1 MAILGEGRAH
11 GACSLLHAAAFG
23 YGASL
28 GLTLPIAVRVLDR
41 PKKKKPKDESKLL
54 DFVLDVWIEA
64 GYELPTDSVDEIH
77 WSVASKI
84 PVSQGLKSSSA
95 LCVASFRA
103 LANSVSV
110 SLNDEEVVRLT
121 VQAHL
126 KSEISLTGSVDDAW
140 ACATSGWKLVDSQ
153 ADIKDGVLMD
163 QDDLDPDEWIIL
175 LVLRGP
181 RKTRPKIDDFQAS
194 QQPFE
199 QALNALQ
206 TNNPW
211 VSLTWNGRGVA
222 AATRDV
228 VGRKMANDAFVNG
241 ARASGLSGS
250 GSAIV
255 IVVPKANEVMKER
268 LEQWYIQRH
277 PDIQIVECS
286 IARQKLS
293 EEE

>member
-41 PKKKKPKDESKLL
+41 PKKKKPNDESKLL
-54 DFVLDVWIEA
+54 DFILEVWTEA
-64 GYELPTDSVDEIH
+64 NHPLPTDNVGDIH

-95 LCVASFRA
+95 LCVAAFRA
-103 LANSVSV
+103 LANSTSI

-126 KSEISLTGSVDDAW
+126 KSGISLTGSVDDAW

-163 QDDLDPDEWIIL
+163 QSDLNPDEWIIL
-175 LVLRGP
+175 LLLRGP
-181 RKTRPKIDDFQAS
+181 RKTRPKIEDFQAS

-228 VGRKMANDAFVNG
+228 EGRKMANDAFVNG
-241 ARASGLSGS
+241 ARASGLTGS

-255 IVVPKANEVMKER
+255 VIIPKANEVMKNR
-268 LEQWYIQRH
+268 LEQWYTQKY
-277 PDIQIVECS
+277 PDIQILESS
-286 IARQKLS
+286 IAGQKVS

>member
-41 PKKKKPKDESKLL
+41 PKKKKPEDESKLL
-54 DFVLDVWIEA
+54 DFILDVWIEA
-64 GYELPTDSVDEIH
+64 GFPLPTETVDEIH

-95 LCVASFRA
+95 LCVAAFRA
-103 LANSVSV
+103 LANSTST

-121 VQAHL
+121 VQSHL
-126 KSEISLTGSVDDAW
+126 KSGISLTGSVDDAW

-153 ADIKDGVLMD
+153 VDIKDGVLMD
-163 QDDLDPDEWIIL
+163 QNDLDPDEWIIL

-181 RKTRPKIDDFQAS
+181 RKSRPNIEDFQAS

-228 VGRKMANDAFVNG
+228 EGRKMANDAFVNG

-255 IVVPKANEVMKER
+255 VIIPKANEVMKNR
-268 LEQWYIQRH
+268 LEQWYTQRY

-286 IARQKLS
+286 IAGQKVS

>member
-41 PKKKKPKDESKLL
+41 PKKKKPDDESKLL
-54 DFVLDVWIEA
+54 DFILEVWTEA
-64 GYELPTDSVDEIH
+64 NHPLPTDNVGDIH

-95 LCVASFRA
+95 LCVAAFRA
-103 LANSVSV
+103 LANSTSI

-126 KSEISLTGSVDDAW
+126 KSGISLTGSVDDAW
-140 ACATSGWKLVDSQ
+140 ACATSGWKLIDSQ

-163 QDDLDPDEWIIL
+163 QSDLNPDEWIIL
-175 LVLRGP
+175 LLLRGP
-181 RKTRPKIDDFQAS
+181 RKTRPKIEDFQAS

-228 VGRKMANDAFVNG
+228 EGRKMANDAFVNG
-241 ARASGLSGS
+241 ARASGLTGS

-255 IVVPKANEVMKER
+255 VIIPKANEVMKNR
-268 LEQWYIQRH
+268 LEQWYTQKY
-277 PDIQIVECS
+277 PDIQILESS
-286 IARQKLS
+286 IAGQKVS